1 MARTIRPGDVW
12 HGEAVQVRT
21 LTDELGGGRI
31 RITVRS
37 NDIGWFII
45 EQSVA
50 PAAGDYVKIE
60 FQQP

>member
-1 MARTIRPGDVW
+1 VW
-12 HGEAVQVRT
+12 HGEVVQVRT

-31 RITVRS
+31 RITARS